1 MTLDYEKAQG
11 NVNNAKTSHSYAF
24 GFSLFKSDA
33 LLVKSN
39 QLQMGWI
46 TFMILPEED
55 HIIWKRGSPL
65 ENKNLY

>member
-11 NVNNAKTSHSYAF
+11 HINNAKNFHNYAL

-39 QLQMGWI
+39 
-46 TFMILPEED
+46 
-55 HIIWKRGSPL
+55 
-65 ENKNLY
+65 